1 VVIVIKVFDRT
12 EKLFNNNGL
21 KILHPTKAE
30 IYIEDNGDYYIE
42 IESNVEDI
50 DYLQEGMIVRVNTRW
65 GEQGFR
71 LINPERK
78 NNKIKIKGYHLWKD
92 SSRYVIENSYV
103 ENRDCNYALDHFNN
117 ACESTTP
124 FTTISDVESLNS
136 ARIIRKTLE
145 ETIAILIERWGG
157 HLFRDNFTIGIKK
170 EIGLDRGITI
180 RYGKNSK
187 TIEATE
193 IWDDVV
199 TKILPVGFDGI
210 TLPEVYLESDIHYDI
225 PYTKVVKFEQDID
238 ENAYKDEYGNLK
250 EDEYK
255 EALRTDLRNQAEL
268 YLDKNKYMKC
278 NYKVKAIID
287 DVIDLGDVIHVQHE
301 KLGLDIVTHVISLKY
316 DCIRDKYVEI
326 EFGNFKTKLK
336 DLVQTIKS
344 DTEKEITTHNEIIKA
359 TLSSDLANAT
369 SKIWGTLGN
378 SYVIYEGDKILIVDT
393 LPKENATNV
402 MMISSAGIGF
412 SNTGINGT
420 FNSAWLIDGTLDMQN
435 INVINMTA
443 TLVKGGTFKVGSQLN
458 EAGRIEIYD
467 LSNTLIGTFDEN
479 GICVFG
485 TDGSKVVI
493 NTDEFA
499 GYDSQNNKVF
509 WMNGDEFHMK
519 KSVIEEEITLCGLA
533 RWLGVNT
540 ADNKGIGIV
549 PLT

>member
-1 VVIVIKVFDRT
+1 MIKVFDRT

-117 ACESTTP
+117 ACESETP

-180 RYGKNSK
+180 KYGKNSK

-225 PYTKVVKFEQDID
+225 PYTKIVKFEQDID

-250 EDEYK
+250 EEEYK

-278 NYKVKAIID
+278 NYKVKAVID
-287 DVIDLGDVIHVQHE
+287 DVIDLGDTIHVQHE
-301 KLGLDIVTHVISLKY
+301 KLGIDMVTNVISLRY
-316 DCIRDKYVEI
+316 DCIRDKYIEV
-326 EFGNFKTKLK
+326 EFGNYKTKLK
-336 DLVQTIKS
+336 DLVSKIHN
-344 DTEKEITTHNEIIKA
+344 DTEKEITTQNETIKA
-359 TLSSDLANAT
+359 TFSSDLAEAT

-378 SYVIYEGDKILIVDT
+378 SYVIYEGDKILVVDT

-412 SNTGINGT
+412 STTGINGT
-420 FNSAWLIDGTLDMQN
+420 FNSAWLIDGTLDMQVVN
-435 INVINMTA
+435 AINMTA
-443 TLVKGGTFKVGSQLN
+443 NLVKGGTFKVGAEVN

-467 LSNTLIGTFDEN
+467 IANRLIGVFDEN
-479 GICVFG
+479 GICIFG
-485 TDGSKVVI
+485 LDGSKVVI
-493 NTDEFA
+493 NPNEFT
-499 GYDSQNNKVF
+499 GYDKNNNRIF
-509 WMNGDEFHMK
+509 WMNGDEFHMR
-519 KSVIEEEITLCGLA
+519 KSVVEEEITLCGLA
-533 RWLGVNT
+533 RWLGIETEDNT
-540 ADNKGIGIV
+540 GIGIV